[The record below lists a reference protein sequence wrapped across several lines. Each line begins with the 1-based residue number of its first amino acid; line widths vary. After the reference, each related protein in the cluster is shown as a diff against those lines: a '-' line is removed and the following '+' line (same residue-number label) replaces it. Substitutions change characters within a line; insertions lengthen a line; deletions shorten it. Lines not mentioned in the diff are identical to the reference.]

1 MSTVSSNAMGIYA
14 LNGNVTSPLTVK
26 VESSFTTTGGAPAGL
41 VAGDYYLSVKS
52 DGTFNNV
59 GKVAA
64 NGTDGATADGDLT
77 LLSATT
83 SSTLDASST
92 INEVAARN
100 GTGGSTNYIASGAF
114 SWNFSVDGLL
124 DLTTG
129 SGSATTLIDAA
140 RNQQFVI
147 AKFTTDTD
155 QGANEAFYVGQT
167 LLESVSATG
176 GVDDLATYSASLKGY
191 GDLYKGV

>member
-1 MSTVSSNAMGIYA
+1 MGIYA
-14 LNGNVTSPLTVK
+14 LNGNVTSPLVI
-26 VESSFTTTGGAPAGL
+26 VEEPSFSTSVPSDVAQGQYWLSVTATGEFNAVGLNNGGAGEDATDDL
-41 VAGDYYLSVKS
+41 V
-52 DGTFNNV
+52 
-59 GKVAA
+59 
-64 NGTDGATADGDLT
+64 

-92 INEVAARN
+92 INETAARN
-100 GTGGSTNYIASGAF
+100 GAGGSTNYIASGAF
-114 SWNFSVDGLL
+114 SWNMSVDGLL
-124 DLTTG
+124 DLSSG

-147 AKFTTDTD
+147 CKFTTDSAAGT
-155 QGANEAFYVGQT
+155 NEAYYVGQS
-167 LLESVSATG
+167 LIESVSATG

>member
-14 LNGNVTSPLTVK
+14 LNGNVTSPLIVK
-26 VESSFTTTGGAPAGL
+26 VESTFTTTGGAPAGL
-41 VAGDYYLSVKS
+41 VEDDYYLSVDS
-52 DGTFNNV
+52 DGNFNAI
-59 GKVAA
+59 GKVASGDT
-64 NGTDGATADGDLT
+64 NSTDATDELT

-100 GTGGSTNYIASGAF
+100 GSGGSTNYIASGAF

-140 RNQQFVI
+140 RNQQYVI
-147 AKFTTDTD
+147 AKFTTDTEA
-155 QGANEAFYVGQT
+155 GANEAFYVGQV

-176 GVDDLATYSASLKGY
+176 GVDDLATYSATLKGY
-191 GDLYKGV
+191 GDLYKGE

>member
-1 MSTVSSNAMGIYA
+1 MSTISSNAMGIYA
-14 LNGNVTSPLTVK
+14 LNGNVTSPLVV
-26 VESSFTTTGGAPAGL
+26 VEEGSFTTTVPSG
-41 VAGDYYLSVKS
+41 VATTEYWLSVTEDGEFNAIGLNTAGTGS
-52 DGTFNNV
+52 D
-59 GKVAA
+59 
-64 NGTDGATADGDLT
+64 ATSALV

-100 GTGGSTNYIASGAF
+100 GSGGSTNYIASGAF
-114 SWNFSVDGLL
+114 SWNMSVDGLL
-124 DLTTG
+124 DLSTG

-140 RNQQFVI
+140 RAQQFVI
-147 AKFTTDTD
+147 CKFTTDTSA
-155 QGANEAFYVGQT
+155 GTNEAYYVGQS

-176 GVDDLATYSASLKGY
+176 GVDDLSTYSASLKGY